1 MIAIESRRIE
11 QWAADLARNLLPILR
26 AQRRAL
32 PGPLNTEARLAG
44 VLNPAVAAFIG
55 RLMTLTP
62 RPEQLA
68 QLPAALGAF
77 FADPSTATDLD
88 HYAAG
93 QTESAD
99 ALLERLLAAGLDDGL
114 PLRVYFGVALDTLLA
129 AAEASVWRE
138 PPGVPL
144 EQDEAPPPL
153 PTLFADVS
161 PYLFADVKRF
171 VAAYFTAGLGY
182 VALGRAV
189 AADGATVI
197 FTWDPAPMAGALPPD
212 EGEKSVPPEEAMTG
226 GEEPPAEMAGEAGET
241 AEPPAVAEPIAPPAP
256 PPPPPGPEETIVA
269 LRLDAALPER
279 VTVGRAFDLAVAVKR
294 PGSPQLAPDDLARR
308 ESADFGAVWPTG
320 AAFIRLRV
328 QISAPECLIHGG
340 DSRDVRLPAG
350 ADGPPVYFQL
360 TPQRAGPLSVIITVY
375 QETDWVGSTRLRTE
389 AGGEEPRGK
398 LAMTVESHPLGNG
411 DVNLV
416 RLREALDA
424 GYNDS
429 ELRDLCFELGVDY
442 EDLAGGGRS
451 DKARELV
458 LYVKRHNL
466 TAQLVAHVMRDRPH
480 LLVTTD
486 A

>member
-1 MIAIESRRIE
+1 MNAIDFRRIE
-11 QWAADLARNLLPILR
+11 QWAAGLAHHLWPLLR
-26 AQRRAL
+26 ARPATRQFHL
-32 PGPLNTEARLAG
+32 QNEARLAG

-62 RPEQLA
+62 RPVQLA

-77 FADPSTATDLD
+77 FADPSTAAGLD
-88 HYAAG
+88 RYAAG
-93 QTESAD
+93 QTEAAD
-99 ALLERLLAAGLDDGL
+99 ELLERLLAAGLDDGL

-138 PPGVPL
+138 PPGAPL
-144 EQDEAPPPL
+144 EQDETPPPL
-153 PTLFADVS
+153 PALFADVS

-189 AADGATVI
+189 AGDGATVI

-226 GEEPPAEMAGEAGET
+226 GEEPPADMAGEAGET
-241 AEPPAVAEPIAPPAP
+241 AEPPAVVETVAPPA
-256 PPPPPGPEETIVA
+256 PPPPPGPEETVVA

-340 DSRDVRLPAG
+340 DSRDVRLPAA

-360 TPQRAGPLSVIITVY
+360 TPQRTGPLSVIITVY

-411 DVNLV
+411 DVTLV

-442 EDLAGGGRS
+442 EDLAGGGQS